1 MMTIIIGFK
10 GQRAHANAP
19 PTQYLAARIGPRLWS
34 VRCWS
39 WTQHGQWVP
48 QLGSEQANRLS
59 PAEYLSRIGRTADG
73 EHKALLQL
81 DFNGAPAR

>member
-1 MMTIIIGFK
+1 MQMHRPPNTLPPESVHVCGRFGVRTGPNMGIG
-10 GQRAHANAP
+10 H
-19 PTQYLAARIGPRLWS
+19 
-34 VRCWS
+34 
-39 WTQHGQWVP
+39 WVP

-59 PAEYLSRIGRTADG
+59 PTEYLSRIGRTADG